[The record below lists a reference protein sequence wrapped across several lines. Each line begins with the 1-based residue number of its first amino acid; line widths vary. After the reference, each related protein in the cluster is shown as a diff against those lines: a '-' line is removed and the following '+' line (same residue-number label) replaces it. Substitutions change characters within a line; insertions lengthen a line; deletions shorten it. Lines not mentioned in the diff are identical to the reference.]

1 MSESFD
7 FTELDHF
14 TTGAVGE
21 PGQRVFYLQAR
32 GDGVVAT
39 FKVEKQQ
46 VAALADYLAG
56 ILEDL
61 PTVEDAVLP
70 TDLDLIEPATPAWT
84 VRALGVAWDETADR
98 VVLVAEELVTEEET
112 AAGVEAA
119 SARVRVTREQVAAFV
134 AHARELVAAGRPPCP
149 ICLGPMDPEGHVCPR
164 NNGHKSR

>member
-7 FTELDHF
+7 ISAPDHF
-14 TTGAVGE
+14 TAGAVGE
-21 PGQRVFYLQAR
+21 PGLRVFYLQAR
-32 GDGVVAT
+32 GEGVLAT
-39 FKVEKQQ
+39 LKVEKQQ

-56 ILEDL
+56 ILDDL
-61 PTVEDAVLP
+61 PNVDDDELP
-70 TDLDLIEPATPAWT
+70 QDLALIEPTMPAWT
-84 VRALGVAWDETADR
+84 VRALGIAWDEEADR

-149 ICLGPMDPEGHVCPR
+149 ICGGPIDPEGHVCPR
-164 NNGHKSR
+164 SNGHRQR